1 MPAGSGFRVR
11 IEVMTIYL
19 DNAAT
24 SHPKPE
30 TVYQA
35 VNEVLRNIGANP
47 GRSGHRLSLKAGH
60 YLTQTRESL
69 ARLLDIPDPKRIVF
83 TINAT
88 EAINLGLK
96 GLLKAGDGV
105 ITSSMEHNS
114 VIRPLRFLESQGI
127 LVKVIPGDL
136 KGRIKVEEI
145 NRAIDPHTRLIVLTQ
160 ASNVT
165 GGLMPVAEAAELAR
179 RKGILM
185 MADAAQTA
193 GLIPL
198 SLKEMPIDLLAA
210 PGHKGLMGPQGTGF
224 LVIGPEVNL
233 RPLKEGGTGSR
244 SEEERQP
251 DFLPDQM
258 ESGTLNTPGLAGLG
272 AGVEFILKQG
282 LSSIRKK
289 EVALSRMVWEG
300 LRKIKAVEL
309 YGPEEAEDR
318 VALVS
323 FNIKGLNPHLVA
335 SILDTAYDIAVRA
348 GLHCAALAHRTLG
361 TFPEGTVRVS
371 PGFFNREGEIEVLIR
386 AVSEIAGKV

>member
-1 MPAGSGFRVR
+1 
-11 IEVMTIYL
+11 MTIYL

-47 GRSGHRLSLKAGH
+47 GRSGHRLSLKAEH
-60 YLTQTRESL
+60 YLTQTRENL
-69 ARLLDIPDPKRIVF
+69 ARLLDIPDSKRIVF

-114 VIRPLRFLESQGI
+114 VIRPLRFLESKGI
-127 LVKVIPGDL
+127 LVKVVPGDL

-145 NRAIDPHTRLIVLTQ
+145 RKAIDPHTRLIVLTQ

-198 SLKEMPIDLLAA
+198 SLKEMPVDLLAA

-244 SEEERQP
+244 SEEEIQP

-282 LSSIRKK
+282 LSSIREK
-289 EVALSRMVWEG
+289 EVTLSRMVWEG

-309 YGPEEAEDR
+309 YGPEEAEER

-323 FNIKGLNPHLVA
+323 FNIKGLNPNLVA

-371 PGFFNREGEIEVLIR
+371 PGFFNREGEIEDLIR
-386 AVSEIAGKV
+386 AVSEIAGKA